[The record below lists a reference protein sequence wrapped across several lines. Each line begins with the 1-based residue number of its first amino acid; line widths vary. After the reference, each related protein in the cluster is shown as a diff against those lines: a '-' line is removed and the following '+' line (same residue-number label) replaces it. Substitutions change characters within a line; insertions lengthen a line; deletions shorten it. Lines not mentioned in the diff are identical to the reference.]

1 MTSEER
7 SRYNKQYRQIGKDR
21 QEKKKAILP
30 DLLKQCEST
39 IDVLTSLGT
48 RYDMTAGE
56 LREEI
61 KLITA
66 HHNKIM
72 LRIREKVN

>member
-1 MTSEER
+1 MTAEER
-7 SRYNKQYRQIGKDR
+7 SRYNKRYRQMRKDR
-21 QEKKKAILP
+21 LAHQAAIQP
-30 DLLKQCEST
+30 ELLKRCEST
-39 IDVLTSLGT
+39 IELFAALGT

-66 HHNKIM
+66 HHNKMM
-72 LRIREKVN
+72 LRIRER